1 MLNLSPQPLIR
12 FALGSCLCASLS
24 ACNNDNPAQPTLP
37 LPPAPVFIAQKH
49 CLACHTADAEVR
61 APLWP
66 SIADHYKGDKEAVNK
81 LSEKIIKGGSGSFG
95 STKMPAQYKNI
106 TSDEAKYLV
115 EWILK
120 QK

>member
-1 MLNLSPQPLIR
+1 MLNRPQSLR
-12 FALGSCLCASLS
+12 HFALCACLSACLS
-24 ACNNDNPAQPTLP
+24 ACNNDAPAKPTLP
-37 LPPAPVFIAQKH
+37 LPPASAFIEQKH
-49 CLACHTADAEVR
+49 CLACHTTDAEVR

-66 SIADHYKGDKEAVNK
+66 RIADHYKGDKEAVNK

-95 STKMPAQYKNI
+95 QEKMPSQYKNI
-106 TSDEAKYLV
+106 TPDEAKYMV